1 MADHPGVITWWLES
15 KCRLRPRLR
24 CPLYLTEAGGG
35 VGMPTEVGE
44 NRLLNMG
51 HESTVEMLADVLV
64 IVVFSSVMSSVH

>member
-1 MADHPGVITWWLES
+1 
-15 KCRLRPRLR
+15 
-24 CPLYLTEAGGG
+24 
-35 VGMPTEVGE
+35 MPTEVGE